1 MMVNIPIEKHLAK
14 STVSDKILTGKA
26 YEIARNLKYNG
37 YQRALSSI
45 LYKFFDMKTGWGVT
59 R

>member
-14 STVSDKILTGKA
+14 STVSDKILTDKA

-37 YQRALSSI
+37 YQRVLSSM
-45 LYKFFDMKTGWGVT
+45 LYEVFDRKPGWGVT

>member
-26 YEIARNLKYNG
+26 FEIARNLKYNG
-37 YQRALSSI
+37 YQRVLSSM
-45 LYKFFDMKTGWGVT
+45 LHEVFDRKTGWGVT